1 MRALSCA
8 AVLISCLA
16 PAWAAKRTPPNR
28 DDYLQVLWR
37 DFSISPSARCRKKP
51 FDCCDRLRFSPNG
64 AATGTSAV
72 QRGSRLWS
80 SFLFNW
86 AMSHRNRHSPRGR
99 PAPAG
104 RTRLIDGRVQ
114 PFIEIECERVRAS
127 LHAAERMT
135 QNLNTDAAL
144 GRALARVLSHELYHV
159 LARTTEHTRT
169 GIAKPSLSG
178 ADLVSAYLAF
188 APADL
193 DRMTSPQEDSSVR
206 ISSRLP
212 GLSNNLA
219 QIPS

>member
-1 MRALSCA
+1 MMRALSCA

-16 PAWAAKRTPPNR
+16 PAWAAKRTPPHPLTIIYRFDGVTSQIAFRAMQEEALRLLRSSSILPEWRGNR
-28 DDYLQVLWR
+28 DVSSSERFETLVVVSFNGQ
-37 DFSISPSARCRKKP
+37 CR
-51 FDCCDRLRFSPNG
+51 
-64 AATGTSAV
+64 TGTDI
-72 QRGSRLWS
+72 
-80 SFLFNW
+80 
-86 AMSHRNRHSPRGR
+86 PRVEDQL
-99 PAPAG
+99 PLG

-212 GLSNNLA
+212 KFI
-219 QIPS
+219 Q